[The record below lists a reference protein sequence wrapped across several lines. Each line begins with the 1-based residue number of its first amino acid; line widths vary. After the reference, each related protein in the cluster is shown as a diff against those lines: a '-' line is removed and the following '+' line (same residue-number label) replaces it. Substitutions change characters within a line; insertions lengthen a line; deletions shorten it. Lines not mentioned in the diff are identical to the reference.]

1 MGSSAN
7 KRRPLLSELR
17 RRGVIHVTGLYLVGA
32 WAIVQVVDLVA
43 DPLKIPAEA
52 IPIFWLALV
61 LIFPFVLVF
70 GWRYDITREGIVRT
84 DPDEAGEGH
93 LLLAPLDHGIIG
105 TLALVIAGIVA
116 LTTMRV
122 IEAIEH
128 ERLRQG
134 VGVELADEP
143 APPNSIAVLPFTVCA
158 SEYVDEA
165 LASGLAAEVINRLAK
180 RRNLKIIARV
190 SSFTMAGFNLSLR
203 QIAVPLRVRYL
214 LTGVLC
220 RDGET
225 LTLTVEL
232 VHEDGFVAWSASYEQ
247 PVDATGQVT
256 LTLAALVADG
266 VGQALGVVMPIE
278 VEAPV
283 NRLAYEQLLIGRQ
296 HRWQGDNEKARV
308 AIDKAL
314 DYEPEYAEAW
324 FELALLESHRDSH
337 KTVGTGIKNAWPI
350 GERALMLARRKLAQG
365 TPDFQTHLAAGQILQ
380 TMARWNEALTW
391 RQAAELGETEVA
403 LRKETAMAGYADA
416 EQQLRAAIAL
426 NPSETETYS
435 WLAINLERQGVERR
449 AEALEILESGLARD
463 PFNLD
468 INTEVANRRAGRG
481 RYRQAIELL
490 ERFKEMPEMPAE
502 AWWAQL
508 EIMNNQLRFDEKC
521 ETLIDM
527 LREDPGAF
535 EYGGNRGH
543 LVWLLTELAWL
554 GLYEEAEAWYP
565 RIMQLTM
572 PQGSEIF
579 REWFVS
585 SYLYAIG
592 RSEEVIENKLAGI
605 NAMTDEQILD
615 AWYWEAQGMADWLAL
630 GGDYQRAIRL
640 GEALHHKR
648 MSPFWSERESFA
660 RLGLAELYQKVG
672 RDQDAVP
679 LLESVVE
686 NLEAEYDSGTRH
698 PTTLTSLA
706 EAYARLRRDEAALEM
721 LRKAIDDRSV
731 DPIINEIYTVYSPWQ
746 RLRDDPRFIVLW
758 SRAQAELDRQAQGV
772 RAMLAQY
779 DIDDLLA
786 PVMAQ
791 TEKPGIGGDEGS

>member
-1 MGSSAN
+1 MGGSAD
-7 KRRPLLSELR
+7 KRRSLLSELR

-43 DPLKIPAEA
+43 DPLHIPAEA

-84 DPDEAGEGH
+84 DPDAAREGQ
-93 LLLAPLDHGIIG
+93 LPLAPLDHGIIG
-105 TLALVIAGIVA
+105 TLALVISGIVA
-116 LTTMRV
+116 LTTMQV
-122 IEAIEH
+122 LEAIEH

-134 VGVELADEP
+134 VGVEQADEP

-180 RRNLKIIARV
+180 RRNLKVIARV

-225 LTLTVEL
+225 LTLSVEL
-232 VHEDGFVAWSASYEQ
+232 VHEDGFVAWSESYEQ
-247 PVDATGQVT
+247 PMDATGQVT

-278 VEAPV
+278 LGAPV
-283 NRLAYEQLLIGRQ
+283 NRLAYEQLLIGRE
-296 HRWQGDNEKARV
+296 HRWQGDDDKARA

-324 FELALLESHRDSH
+324 FELALLESDRESH
-337 KTVGTGIKNAWPI
+337 MTVGTGVKNAWPI
-350 GERALMLARRKLAQG
+350 GERALMLARRQLAQG
-365 TPDFQTHLAAGQILQ
+365 TPDFRTHLAAGQILQ
-380 TMARWNEALTW
+380 TMARWNEALAW
-391 RQAAELGETEVA
+391 RQADELGEAEVA
-403 LRKETAMAGYADA
+403 LRKEAAMAGYAEA
-416 EQQLRAAIAL
+416 EQQLHAAIAL

-449 AEALEILESGLARD
+449 AEALEILEGGLARD
-463 PFNLD
+463 PFNLNF
-468 INTEVANRRAGRG
+468 NTKVANRWAGRG

-490 ERFKEMPEMPAE
+490 ERFKALPQIPPG

-508 EIMNNQLRFDEKC
+508 EIMNNQSRFDEKC
-521 ETLIDM
+521 ETLIEM

-535 EYGGNRGH
+535 DHGGNRGQ
-543 LVWLLTELAWL
+543 LVWLLTQLGWL

-565 RIMQLTM
+565 RIMQLPM
-572 PQGSEIF
+572 PGGTEIF

-592 RSEEVIENKLAGI
+592 RSEEIIEKKLARI

-615 AWYWEAQGMADWLAL
+615 AWFWEAQGMADWLAL
-630 GGDYQRAIRL
+630 GGDYERAIRL
-640 GEALHHKR
+640 KEALQHKR
-648 MSPFWSERESFA
+648 MHPFWAEREAFA
-660 RLGLAELYQKVG
+660 RLSLAELYQRTG

-679 LLESVVE
+679 LLELVVDD
-686 NLEAEYDSGTRH
+686 LEAQYDSGTRH
-698 PTTLTSLA
+698 PMTLTSLA
-706 EAYARLRRDEAALEM
+706 EAYALLGRDEAALEM
-721 LRKAIDDRSV
+721 LGKAIDDRAV
-731 DPIINEIYTVYSPWQ
+731 EPIISEIYTVYSPWQ

-758 SRAQAELDRQAQGV
+758 GRAQAELDRQAKGV

-779 DIDDLLA
+779 DIDNLLA
-786 PVMAQ
+786 PVMVQ
-791 TEKPGIGGDEGS
+791 TDEPGIDGAGED

>member
-43 DPLKIPAEA
+43 DPLHIPAEA
-52 IPIFWLALV
+52 IPIFWIALV

-70 GWRYDITREGIVRT
+70 GWRYDITREGVVRP
-84 DPDEAGEGH
+84 DPDFPGGGH
-93 LLLAPLDHGIIG
+93 LPLRPLDHGIIG

-116 LTTMRV
+116 LTTMQV

-180 RRNLKIIARV
+180 RRNLKVIARV

-296 HRWQGDNEKARV
+296 HRWQGDNEKARA

-324 FELALLESHRDSH
+324 FELALLESDRDSH
-337 KTVGTGIKNAWPI
+337 MTVGTGIENAWPI
-350 GERALMLARRKLAQG
+350 GERALMLARRQLAQG

-391 RQAAELGETEVA
+391 RQAAELGEAEVA

-416 EQQLRAAIAL
+416 EQQLSAAIAL

-435 WLAINLERQGVERR
+435 WLAINLERQGVGRR
-449 AEALEILESGLARD
+449 AEALKILESGLARD
-463 PFNLD
+463 PFNLHL
-468 INTEVANRRAGRG
+468 NTEVANRRAGRG

-490 ERFKEMPEMPAE
+490 DRFREMPEMPAE

-521 ETLIDM
+521 ETLIEM

-535 EYGGNRGH
+535 DYGGNRGH

-565 RIMQLTM
+565 RIMRLPM
-572 PQGSEIF
+572 PHGSEVF

-585 SYLYAIG
+585 SYLYAVG
-592 RSEEVIENKLAGI
+592 RSEEVIKQKLSRI

-640 GEALHHKR
+640 GEALQHKR

-660 RLGLAELYQKVG
+660 RLSLAELYQKVG

-679 LLESVVE
+679 LLESVVDH
-686 NLEAEYDSGTRH
+686 LEAEYDSGTRH

-706 EAYARLRRDEAALEM
+706 EAYARLRRDESALEM

-746 RLRDDPRFIVLW
+746 RFRDDPRFILLW

-791 TEKPGIGGDEGS
+791 TEKPGIKGDEGG